1 MIKGT
6 DCISE
11 AEVGSGAGFIK
22 ANSGW
27 CNRSIYTPAEAAPL
41 LNEDDN
47 QIIMIF
53 KKINQNQSRENR
65 TVDDFA

>member
-11 AEVGSGAGFIK
+11 AEVGSGASFTK
-22 ANSGW
+22 ANGGW
-27 CNRSIYTPAEAAPL
+27 CNRSIYTTAKTAPL